1 MIGFIVCLM
10 STAAAVFVQV
20 EDYEKRLAAYHVA
33 IQEHQEETRTWNLY
47 SQINPKAHRKPNPL
61 SIFNVGTEKSG
72 ADMVSIELATP
83 IWEKEAQ
90 KQGSDNPL

>member
-1 MIGFIVCLM
+1 MIGFVVCLM

-20 EDYEKRLAAYHVA
+20 EDYEKRLSAYHTA
-33 IQEHQEETRTWNLY
+33 LQEHQEEIRTWDLY

-72 ADMVSIELATP
+72 ADMVSIELAT
-83 IWEKEAQ
+83 AQ
-90 KQGSDNPL
+90 LSFLKCDLK